1 MKLSLNELDTIFV
14 ALKSY
19 TMKLTGKKSDLEKLT
34 SKIYFF
40 SNEQKK
46 KLIMNVEMEKDE
58 QK

>member
-19 TMKLTGKKSDLEKLT
+19 TMKLTGEKRDLEKLT

>member
-19 TMKLTGKKSDLEKLT
+19 TMKLTGEKSDLEKLT

-46 KLIMNVEMEKDE
+46 KLIMNVEMEKNE